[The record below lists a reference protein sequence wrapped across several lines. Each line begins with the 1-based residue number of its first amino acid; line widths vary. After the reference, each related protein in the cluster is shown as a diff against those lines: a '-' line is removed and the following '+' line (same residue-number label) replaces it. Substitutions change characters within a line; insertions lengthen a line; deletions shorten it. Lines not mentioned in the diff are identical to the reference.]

1 VRRKSSRPL
10 QAALFDLA
18 ERLYAQEEEF
28 WTRGRHVAGVDE
40 AGRGPLAG
48 PVVAAAVVLDPA
60 RPIEGLRDSKLLTP
74 RQRRELARVIRTQ
87 AVCWGVCRVSSER
100 IDALNILEATW
111 AAMRRALSRLTVPPA
126 VVLVD
131 GRLRLPG
138 IASTQRAIVGGDRRC
153 ASIAAASILAKVT
166 RDSFMIRADRRYP
179 GYGFRIHKGYAT
191 AFHLEAL
198 GRLGPCPLHR
208 RSFHG
213 VVRVLGIEPA
223 LPLAFPDA
231 AGADPGRPPAFS

>member
-1 VRRKSSRPL
+1 MRRKSSRPV
-10 QAALFDLA
+10 QAALFEFA
-18 ERLYAQEEEF
+18 EGLYAQEEEF
-28 WTRGRHVAGVDE
+28 WARGRHVAGVDE

-48 PVVAAAVVLDPA
+48 PVVAAAVILDRA
-60 RPIEGLRDSKLLTP
+60 RPIDGLRDSKLLTP
-74 RQRRELARVIRTQ
+74 RQRRDLARAIRSQ
-87 AVCWGVCRVSSER
+87 AACWAVCRVSSGR

-111 AAMRRALSRLTVPPA
+111 AAMRRALARLTVPPA

-138 IASTQRAIVGGDRRC
+138 IAWTQRAIVGGDRRC
-153 ASIAAASILAKVT
+153 ASIAAASILAKVA
-166 RDSFMIRADRRYP
+166 RDSFMIRADRHYP
-179 GYGFRIHKGYAT
+179 GYGFRVHKGYAT
-191 AFHLEAL
+191 AIHLEAL

-223 LPLAFPDA
+223 LPLAPPDPRDA
-231 AGADPGRPPAFS
+231 APGRPPAFS

>member
-1 VRRKSSRPL
+1 VGRKSSRPV
-10 QAALFDLA
+10 QVALFDLV
-18 ERLYAQEEEF
+18 EGLYTQEEEF
-28 WTRGRHVAGVDE
+28 WARGRHVVGVDE

-74 RQRRELARVIRTQ
+74 RRRRELARAIR
-87 AVCWGVCRVSSER
+87 AEARSWAVCRVSSAR
-100 IDALNILEATW
+100 IDTVNILEATW
-111 AAMRRALSRLTVPPA
+111 AAMRRALSRLTVSPA

-138 IASTQRAIVGGDRRC
+138 IAESQRAIVRGDRRC
-153 ASIAAASILAKVT
+153 ASIAAASILAKVA

-191 AFHLEAL
+191 ALHLEAL

-208 RSFHG
+208 QSFHG
-213 VVRVLGIEPA
+213 VVRVLGVQPA
-223 LPLAFPDA
+223 LPLAPML
-231 AGADPGRPPAFS
+231 PGPAETELPPLSR